1 LATGVDYEVEYN
13 NRARVP
19 ENPSIMAG
27 WAKDAAVYRER
38 HTPRVIAYGP
48 GGRNS
53 IDLFPGN
60 DEGPVV
66 VFIHGGYWQALD
78 GSFFSHLAGGLNA
91 HGIGV
96 AIPGYDLCPAVTV
109 DEIIRQMRMATR
121 ELARLGRSLVVSGH
135 SAGGHLA
142 ACMLATDWQAFDAS
156 LPGDPVIAAYAIS
169 GLFDLGP
176 LVGTSI
182 NKAMGLDDATA
193 RAASP
198 LFWKAPA
205 RGSLDAVVG
214 ENESA
219 EYFRQSRTIVEQWG
233 AAGTATRFGVV
244 AGANHF
250 TAIAPLA
257 DPGSPM
263 VARLMEL
270 ARRQASGP
278 IDGASLPG
286 VGPMRLCMPRGG
298 TSLEP
303 GKAQQRQHPLQ
314 DSPDAD
320 EHDEQLEELC
330 QSAVVGKF
338 VDRPKTDGTEDDNNQ
353 NTNQCGKHPIPL
365 HHR

>member
-1 LATGVDYEVEYN
+1 LATDVDYEAEYN

-27 WAKDAAVYRER
+27 WAKDAAAYREQ

-48 GGRNS
+48 GARNS

-60 DEGPVV
+60 DKGPVV

-91 HGIGV
+91 HGVSV

-121 ELARLGRSLVVSGH
+121 ELARLGRPLVVSGH

-142 ACMLATDWQAFDAS
+142 ACMLATDWQAHDAS

-193 RAASP
+193 RAVSP

-214 ENESA
+214 EKESG

-233 AAGTATRFGVV
+233 AAGIATRFGVV
-244 AGANHF
+244 PNANHF

-263 VARLMEL
+263 TLRLKEL
-270 ARRQASGP
+270 AAR
-278 IDGASLPG
+278 
-286 VGPMRLCMPRGG
+286 
-298 TSLEP
+298 
-303 GKAQQRQHPLQ
+303 
-314 DSPDAD
+314 
-320 EHDEQLEELC
+320 
-330 QSAVVGKF
+330 
-338 VDRPKTDGTEDDNNQ
+338 
-353 NTNQCGKHPIPL
+353 
-365 HHR
+365 